1 MFVFEFDGVG
11 NRASVPDISDRG
23 FRLLEGLE
31 LPDRYAVR
39 RPIATGGM
47 ASVWCA
53 RDRMLGRSVAI
64 KLISERFA
72 RDESALRRF
81 KQEARA
87 AARLSGHRHVVTIYD
102 IGQAID
108 RDAPLGRPFIV
119 MEYLTGGTVADA
131 LRVGEVTHEQAV
143 KWVRQAA
150 AALDYAHSRGVI
162 HRDIKPVNLL
172 LDGERTL
179 HVADFGIAQLASE
192 ETFSGSGQMLGTAA
206 YIAPEQVLGRP
217 ATEASDR
224 YALAVAAFELLA
236 GQRPFGGEHF
246 AGQTRQ
252 HLDSEPPTA
261 SQIDPTLP
269 TALDRVLQRGMAKRP
284 EERWPSAGEFAGAV
298 ESALG
303 AADAQTARV
312 IRRPVVA
319 PPPRHVGSNRRA
331 AAPARLATA
340 HPRRGRGRGMALAAL
355 AAVALGVGVAAADSG
370 MFAGSSRPTGSTH
383 STQTLSAARPRPPA
397 THARVARHHA
407 TRPPATT
414 TVQAS
419 PVAATTPPP
428 TAETLQA
435 RGHELVQDGNP
446 AAAIPVLRQ
455 ALGAASPP
463 SLTYAY
469 ALFDLGRALLLAG
482 DTKAAVEVLWQ
493 RMQIPNQ
500 TGVVRA
506 ELQQALRALGQQASG
521 GGAPAPPA
529 GPAGGQL
536 KHHGHGHAFGHGGPG
551 PFG

>member
-1 MFVFEFDGVG
+1 M
-11 NRASVPDISDRG
+11 PDTSDRG
-23 FRLLEGLE
+23 FRLPEGLE

-39 RPIATGGM
+39 RPIASGGM

-81 KQEARA
+81 QREARA
-87 AARLSGHRHVVTIYD
+87 AARLSGHLHVVTIYD

-119 MEYLTGGTVADA
+119 MEYLSGGTVADA
-131 LRVGEVTHEQAV
+131 LRVGAVTREQAV
-143 KWVRQAA
+143 EWVRQAA

-192 ETFSGSGQMLGTAA
+192 DTFSATGQMLGTAA

-224 YALAVAAFELLA
+224 YALAVAAFELLV
-236 GQRPFGGEHF
+236 GHRPFGAKHF
-246 AGQTRQ
+246 AAQARQ
-252 HLDSEPPTA
+252 HLEDEPPDA
-261 SQIDPTLP
+261 SRVDSTLP
-269 TALDRVLQRGMAKRP
+269 RALDAVLQRGMAKRP
-284 EERWPSAGEFAGAV
+284 EERWPSAGEFAGAI
-298 ESALG
+298 EGALR
-303 AADAQTARV
+303 AADATRAT
-312 IRRPVVA
+312 RRQLLAA
-319 PPPRHVGSNRRA
+319 PPQRVRSHQPAGAPAESA
-331 AAPARLATA
+331 AARR
-340 HPRRGRGRGMALAAL
+340 RRGRGAALAAL

-370 MFAGSSRPTGSTH
+370 MFAGTSRPTAADH
-383 STQTLSAARPRPPA
+383 PARTLSAAKPRTPA
-397 THARVARHHA
+397 THAHVAK
-407 TRPPATT
+407 RPAARRPATT
-414 TVQAS
+414 RPATTRPATTSTVQAS

-435 RGHELVQDGNP
+435 RGHELLQDGNP

-455 ALGAASPP
+455 AVGATSPA

-469 ALFDLGRALLLAG
+469 ALFDLGRSLLLAG
-482 DTKAAVEVLWQ
+482 DPKAAVEVLWQ

-506 ELQQALRALGQQASG
+506 ELQQALRVLGQQASG
-521 GGAPAPPA
+521 GRAPAPP
-529 GPAGGQL
+529 GPPAGRGN
-536 KHHGHGHAFGHGGPG
+536 HDGHAYGHDGGEG

>member
-1 MFVFEFDGVG
+1 MFVFRYGDVG
-11 NRASVPDISDRG
+11 NRASVPDTSDRG
-23 FRLLEGLE
+23 FGLLEGVE

-39 RPIATGGM
+39 RPIAKGGM

-81 KQEARA
+81 KREARA

-108 RDAPLGRPFIV
+108 SDAPLGRPFIV
-119 MEYLTGGTVADA
+119 MEYLAGGTVADA
-131 LRVGEVTHEQAV
+131 LRVGTVTREHAV
-143 KWVRQAA
+143 EWVRQAA

-162 HRDIKPVNLL
+162 HRDIKPGNLL

-192 ETFSGSGQMLGTAA
+192 DTFTGSGQMLGTAA

-224 YALAVAAFELLA
+224 YALAVAAFELLV
-236 GQRPFGGEHF
+236 GRRPFSAEQS
-246 AGQTRQ
+246 AAQARQ
-252 HLDSEPPTA
+252 HLEDEPPAA
-261 SQIDPTLP
+261 SCIDPTLP
-269 TALDRVLQRGMAKRP
+269 RAVDGVLRRGMSKDPDA
-284 EERWPSAGEFAGAV
+284 RWPSAGEFAGAI
-298 ESALG
+298 EDALG
-303 AADAQTARV
+303 GADAQTARV

-319 PPPRHVGSNRRA
+319 PPPQRVRSHHRA
-331 AAPARLATA
+331 AAPARPATA
-340 HPRRGRGRGMALAAL
+340 HRRRGRGVALAAL

-370 MFAGSSRPTGSTH
+370 MFAGSSRPTASTR
-383 STQTLSAARPRPPA
+383 STRTLSAARPRPPA

-407 TRPPATT
+407 IRRPATT

-435 RGHELVQDGNP
+435 RGHELLQDGNP
-446 AAAIPVLRQ
+446 AAAIPALRQ
-455 ALGAASPP
+455 ALGAASPT

-469 ALFDLGRALLLAG
+469 GLFDLGRALLLAG
-482 DTKAAVEVLWQ
+482 DPKAAVEVLWQ

-506 ELQQALRALGQQASG
+506 ELQQALRALGRQANG
-521 GGAPAPPA
+521 GGAPAPPDGSPA
-529 GPAGGQL
+529 GPW
-536 KHHGHGHAFGHGGPG
+536 KHPGHGHAFGHGGPG

>member
-1 MFVFEFDGVG
+1 M
-11 NRASVPDISDRG
+11 PDISDRG
-23 FRLLEGLE
+23 FRLPEGLE

-39 RPIATGGM
+39 RRIATGGM

-108 RDAPLGRPFIV
+108 PGAPLGRPFIV

-131 LRVGEVTHEQAV
+131 LRVGEVPHEQAV

-179 HVADFGIAQLASE
+179 HVADFGIAKLASE

-236 GQRPFGGEHF
+236 GRRPFGAEHF
-246 AGQTRQ
+246 AAQARQ

-261 SQIDPTLP
+261 SQVDPTLP
-269 TALDRVLQRGMAKRP
+269 AALDPVLQRGMAKRP
-284 EERWPSAGEFAGAV
+284 DERWPSAVEFAGAIEGV
-298 ESALG
+298 LG
-303 AADAQTARV
+303 VADARTARV
-312 IRRPVVA
+312 IARPVPA
-319 PPPRHVGSNRRA
+319 PAPQRVRSHQRA
-331 AAPARLATA
+331 AAPGRLATA
-340 HPRRGRGRGMALAAL
+340 HRPGRGRGMALAAL

-370 MFAGSSRPTGSTH
+370 MFAGSSRPAGSPH
-383 STQTLSAARPRPPA
+383 STQTLNAAKPRPRPPA
-397 THARVARHHA
+397 THARVARHHV
-407 TRPPATT
+407 TRPRTTT

-428 TAETLQA
+428 AAETLQA
-435 RGHELVQDGNP
+435 RGHELLQNGNP
-446 AAAIPVLRQ
+446 SAAIPVLRQ

-463 SLTYAY
+463 SLTYTY

-482 DTKAAVEVLWQ
+482 DPRAAVEVLWQ

-506 ELQQALRALGQQASG
+506 ELQQALQALGKQASG

-529 GPAGGQL
+529 GPPPGQL
-536 KHHGHGHAFGHGGPG
+536 KHAGHGHAFGHGGPG
-551 PFG
+551 PGLSGGDD

>member
-1 MFVFEFDGVG
+1 M
-11 NRASVPDISDRG
+11 PDISDRG

-39 RPIATGGM
+39 RRIATGGM

-108 RDAPLGRPFIV
+108 PGAPLGRPFIV

-236 GQRPFGGEHF
+236 GRRPFGAEHF
-246 AGQTRQ
+246 AAQARQ

-261 SQIDPTLP
+261 SQVDP
-269 TALDRVLQRGMAKRP
+269 ARSRRRSIRVLQRGMAKRP
-284 EERWPSAGEFAGAV
+284 EDRWPSAGEFAEAIEAALGTTDARPASAYHRPSAQPPAPPH
-298 ESALG
+298 SAL
-303 AADAQTARV
+303 RSH
-312 IRRPVVA
+312 
-319 PPPRHVGSNRRA
+319 PPPATPGRPATRTAWPRPWDGTRRA
-331 AAPARLATA
+331 GG
-340 HPRRGRGRGMALAAL
+340 RRS
-355 AAVALGVGVAAADSG
+355 GVGVAAADSG
-370 MFAGSSRPTGSTH
+370 MFAGSSRP
-383 STQTLSAARPRPPA
+383 AA
-397 THARVARHHA
+397 
-407 TRPPATT
+407 
-414 TVQAS
+414 
-419 PVAATTPPP
+419 P
-428 TAETLQA
+428 TIQ
-435 RGHELVQDGNP
+435 RGL
-446 AAAIPVLRQ
+446 
-455 ALGAASPP
+455 
-463 SLTYAY
+463 
-469 ALFDLGRALLLAG
+469 
-482 DTKAAVEVLWQ
+482 
-493 RMQIPNQ
+493 
-500 TGVVRA
+500 
-506 ELQQALRALGQQASG
+506 
-521 GGAPAPPA
+521 
-529 GPAGGQL
+529 
-536 KHHGHGHAFGHGGPG
+536 
-551 PFG
+551 